1 MIGSTR
7 KRDVIY
13 RALRETGVAEEQ
25 LSSVHSPIGRPIK
38 AETPEEIA
46 VSIVAELVNVRRKLM
61 DGLLGG
67 HWRAGIMNE
76 QTKLARLKE
85 ILRGTG
91 GVAVAYSGGVD
102 STFLA
107 AVARDVL
114 GEGVLAVTLAS
125 PLNPPGEVDEAAEM
139 ARQLGLKHMIV
150 EMPLLENE
158 NIAANPPLRC
168 YYCKLEI
175 MSGLKRLAERHGI
188 KHVVDGLNAGD
199 TGDYRPG
206 VRACRELG
214 IGHPLLEAGLI
225 KTEIRTLSR
234 ERGLSTASK
243 PSAACLASRFP
254 YGTRLTARDLDRVG
268 RAELFLKKLGFW
280 QVRVRVHG
288 DLARLEVSKSDLESV
303 LKQADII
310 SDELKKMGYLY
321 VALDLEGYRTG
332 SMNDEILRLIKKDK

>member
-1 MIGSTR
+1 M
-7 KRDVIY
+7 
-13 RALRETGVAEEQ
+13 
-25 LSSVHSPIGRPIK
+25 
-38 AETPEEIA
+38 
-46 VSIVAELVNVRRKLM
+46 
-61 DGLLGG
+61 
-67 HWRAGIMNE
+67 
-76 QTKLARLKE
+76 KE
-85 ILRGTG
+85 ILRETG

-139 ARQLGLKHMIV
+139 AGQLGLKHLIV

-168 YYCKLEI
+168 YYCKFEI
-175 MSGLKRLAERHGI
+175 MSGLKKLAGRHGI
-188 KHVVDGLNAGD
+188 KHVVDGLNADD

-206 VRACRELG
+206 IRACRELG
-214 IGHPLLEAGLI
+214 VEHPLLEAGLT
-225 KTEIRTLSR
+225 KEEIRTLSR
-234 ERGLSTASK
+234 ERGLSSAAK

-254 YGTRLTARDLDRVG
+254 YGTRLTARGLERVG
-268 RAELFLKKLGFW
+268 RAELLLKNLGFG

-288 DLARLEVSKSDLESV
+288 DLARLEVSKSDLEDV

-310 SDELKKMGYLY
+310 SAELKKMGYLY

-332 SMNDEILRLIKKDK
+332 SMNDEILTVEKQDEV